1 MAKVAFTVG
10 RIAKFKCPPTKK
22 QDFIWDSVARGL
34 ALRATP
40 AGKPAYVFQGVYQG
54 KDVRITI
61 GSPNA
66 WSIAQAQAKAREL
79 HRLIDEGKDPRE
91 LKRGALLKAET
102 QRQQEHA
109 QAQAALQEA
118 LTAQEVWNVYLE
130 ERRPYWGAA
139 HYLSHLEKAS
149 PGGVPSKRRGMTNKL
164 TQPGPLATLLR
175 LPLKSLD
182 SQTIEAW
189 AEKEGKVRP
198 SSARLAMRLLS
209 VFLNWCGEHPQYSEV
224 VTGRNPTKSKKAR
237 ESLGRQNLNTSA
249 LQREQLPAWFTAVRQ
264 IQNPVISAAL
274 QVMLLTGARP
284 NEVLDIQ
291 WDDINWQ
298 WKGMQI
304 RDKVEGDREIP
315 LTPYVASLIS
325 GLPKRNS
332 WVFSST
338 RTLAMDQHNIRRRE
352 MKAAKRG
359 KKAPV
364 GDMQETSA
372 TGRIT
377 SPNTPHS
384 RACRA
389 AGIEDMTLQ
398 GLRRSFSSLTEWLEI
413 PAGIVAQI
421 QGHKPSATAEKHYKR
436 RPLDLLRLHH
446 ERIEAWMLEQAEIS
460 PSYVNNSINLAQ
472 SMFKTT
478 ARKSR

>member
-1 MAKVAFTVG
+1 MAKVAFTVS
-10 RIAKFKCPPTKK
+10 RVTKFKCSHTKK

-34 ALRATP
+34 GLRATP
-40 AGKPAYVFQGVYQG
+40 TGKPAYVFQGVYKG

-66 WSIAQAQAKAREL
+66 WSIAEAQAKAREL
-79 HRLIDEGKDPRE
+79 YRLIDEGKDPRE
-91 LKRGALLKAET
+91 LKRSALLKAEI

-109 QAQAALQEA
+109 RAQTALQEA
-118 LTAQEVWNVYLE
+118 VTVQEVWDVYLQ
-130 ERRPYWGAA
+130 ERRPYWGEA
-139 HYLSHLEKAS
+139 HYQSHLEKAS
-149 PGGVPSKRRGMTNKL
+149 PGGVPSKRRGMTNRL
-164 TQPGPLATLLR
+164 TQPGPLATLMR

-189 AEKEGKVRP
+189 AANEGKVRP
-198 SSARLAMRLLS
+198 SSARLALRLLS
-209 VFLNWCGEHPQYSEV
+209 VFLNWCMEHPQYTELMS
-224 VTGRNPTKSKKAR
+224 GRNPSKSKKAR
-237 ESLGRQNLNTSA
+237 ESLGRPNLNTSA

-284 NEVLDIQ
+284 NEVLDLK

-304 RDKVEGDREIP
+304 RDKVDGDREIP
-315 LTPYVASLIS
+315 LTPYIASLIS
-325 GLPKRNS
+325 SLPKRNS

-338 RTLAMDQHNIRRRE
+338 RTLAMDRHNIKRRAI
-352 MKAAKRG
+352 KAAIRG
-359 KKAPV
+359 TKAPA
-364 GDMQETSA
+364 GDMQDISA
-372 TGRIT
+372 TGRIS
-377 SPNTPHS
+377 SPNTQHS
-384 RACRA
+384 RACKT

-398 GLRRSFSSLTEWLEI
+398 GLRRSFSSLTEWMEI

-446 ERIEAWMLEQAEIS
+446 ERIEAWTLEQARIT
-460 PSYVNNSINLAQ
+460 PGAFNKPIHLAHG
-472 SMFKTT
+472 MFKTT
-478 ARKSR
+478 AQSSR